1 MPYIPKSRRKALANP
16 DELIYNAG
24 ELNYVLCQAIL
35 KKKWRLL
42 DVRKNIFR
50 DIFDRYWENNVP
62 SYIIINEIGGA
73 VMNAAVEFQRRGK
86 DDEYKLGVMQMIEEY
101 YDWYYEV
108 AGPYED
114 TKIVQN
120 GDIFS

>member
-1 MPYIPKSRRKALANP
+1 MPYIPESRRKALTNP

-24 ELNYVLCQAIL
+24 ELNYVLCRTIL
-35 KKKWRLL
+35 EKEWCRP
-42 DVRKNIFR
+42 DARENIFR
-50 DIFDRYWENNVP
+50 NIFDRYWENNVP

-73 VMNAAVEFQRRGK
+73 VMNAALEFQRRGK
-86 DDEYKLGVMQMIEEY
+86 DEYKFGVIQMTEEY
-101 YDWYYEV
+101 YDWYYDV

-114 TKIVQN
+114 TKISQN